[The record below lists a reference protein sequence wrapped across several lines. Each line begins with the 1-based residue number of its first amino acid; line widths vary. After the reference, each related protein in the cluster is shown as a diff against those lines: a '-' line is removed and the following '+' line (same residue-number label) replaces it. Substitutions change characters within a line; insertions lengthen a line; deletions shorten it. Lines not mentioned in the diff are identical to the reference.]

1 MRLTLTVGALA
12 LVLLTACG
20 DEPAAARRPVI
31 EFSASSGFASPAQKL
46 TLARDGK
53 AVLTTGRS
61 SSRTLHIPRAAV
73 HQLEL
78 LLERAHFGEMKSYY
92 GPRSTTDTPTYSIA
106 FGGHRVRTE
115 SGTPP
120 APPKLWAIVG
130 QFGELIEQATRP
142 FALRVTV
149 LSEHYL
155 RLTVMPDRT
164 ALVDR
169 GSGEHTRHLSRKC
182 FAALK
187 RASAGLDTAALHPG
201 LIVRT
206 LRNPPPSLEI
216 TRDFRSFH
224 TRLGKHT
231 PESAAALAKQAR
243 AAARCG

>member
-1 MRLTLTVGALA
+1 MRLMAAAGALA
-12 LVLLTACG
+12 VVLLGGCG

-31 EFSASSGFASPAQKL
+31 EFSASPGLASPAQKL

-61 SSRTLHIPRAAV
+61 SRRTLHIPRAAV
-73 HQLEL
+73 HQFEL
-78 LLERAHFGEMKSYY
+78 LLERAHFGEMKRYY
-92 GPRSTTDTPTYSIA
+92 GPRSSTDTPTYSIT
-106 FGGHRVRTE
+106 FGGHTVRTE

-142 FALRVTV
+142 FLLRVTV
-149 LSEHYL
+149 VSEHYL

-169 GSGEHTRHLSRKC
+169 GSGEHTRRLTPKC
-182 FAALK
+182 FDALR
-187 RASAGLDTAALHPG
+187 RAGDDLETSALHPG

-206 LRNPPPSLEI
+206 LRNPPPSVEI
-216 TRDFRSFH
+216 TRDFSAFH

-231 PESAAALAKQAR
+231 PASAAALVKQAR
-243 AAARCG
+243 AAARSG